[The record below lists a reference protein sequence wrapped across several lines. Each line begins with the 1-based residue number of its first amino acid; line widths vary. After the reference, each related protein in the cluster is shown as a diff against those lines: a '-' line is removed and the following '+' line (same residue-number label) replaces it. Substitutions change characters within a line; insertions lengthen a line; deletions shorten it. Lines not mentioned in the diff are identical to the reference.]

1 MFVAAAASFLT
12 AALYIR
18 AMFRGA
24 AKPNRVT
31 WLMWSIAPFIGSAAA
46 VYSGVTWAA
55 VPVFMMG
62 FSPFLIFTA
71 SFFTPKAYWKLGG
84 FDYLCGGLSALALLL
99 WIATMDPNI
108 SILLAIVSDAI
119 AALPTL
125 TKAYRQPQ
133 TESIGPFVTGVFNAT
148 VSLVVAVGWSFAEV
162 AFPIYLLALNLLI
175 VALLART
182 IVQRKREVRILLRVC
197 LQSGLPQWLQLRK

>member
-1 MFVAAAASFLT
+1 MFVAAAASFIT

-31 WLMWSIAPFIGSAAA
+31 WLMWSIAPFIGTAAA

-62 FSPFLIFTA
+62 FSPFLIFIA
-71 SFFTPKAYWKLGG
+71 SFFTEKAYWKLGG

-99 WIATMDPNI
+99 WVVTMDPDV
-108 SILLAIVSDAI
+108 SIMLAIVSDAI
-119 AALPTL
+119 AAVPTL
-125 TKAYRQPQ
+125 TKAYRMPQ
-133 TESIGPFVTGVFNAT
+133 TEAIWPFLTGIFNST
-148 VSLVVAVGWSFAEV
+148 VSLIVAVTWSFAEV
-162 AFPIYLLALNLLI
+162 AFPIYLLALNLLL
-175 VALLART
+175 VALLARA
-182 IVQRKREVRILLRVC
+182 ISSRQ
-197 LQSGLPQWLQLRK
+197 

>member
-1 MFVAAAASFLT
+1 MYEALVFVAAAASFIT

-31 WLMWSIAPFIGSAAA
+31 WLMWSIAPFIGTAAA

-62 FSPFLIFTA
+62 FSPFLIFIA
-71 SFFTPKAYWKLGG
+71 SFFTEKAYWKLGG

-99 WIATMDPNI
+99 WVVTMDPDV
-108 SILLAIVSDAI
+108 SIMLAIVSDAI
-119 AALPTL
+119 AAVPTL
-125 TKAYRQPQ
+125 TKAYRMPQ
-133 TESIGPFVTGVFNAT
+133 TEAIWPFLTGIFNST
-148 VSLVVAVGWSFAEV
+148 VSLIVAVTWSFAEV
-162 AFPIYLLALNLLI
+162 AFPIYLLALNLLL
-175 VALLART
+175 VALLARA
-182 IVQRKREVRILLRVC
+182 ISSRQ
-197 LQSGLPQWLQLRK
+197 